1 MAETLHFDEIRPY
14 RTKEEIKA
22 AIERIVDDKTFYGFA
37 EQMFAGKTLEIKY
50 EEFKKVKNTDDFQE
64 NIARPLIKKLIA
76 QTSEGFTVTGLE
88 NLEKGKP
95 YLFISNH
102 RDIIMDSALLCY
114 ALLENGFG
122 TTEIAIGSN
131 LLLRPWITDLVKL
144 NKSFVVKRGKD
155 IGLREQLSNAKELS
169 AYITETISERGESIW
184 LAQRE
189 GRTKDGNDQTQLS
202 VLKMLNLAGH
212 KKNACEH
219 MKKLNIVPVAISYE
233 YEPCD
238 GLKTHEL
245 YMRTTPEGYSKTEK
259 DDMVSMFIGLKQ
271 QKGRIHF
278 AIGKPID
285 NKVIDCFEESLPDGE
300 ILEKMAALIDKH
312 VITNYR
318 LFPDNYI
325 ALDMLNGTTEY
336 DKYYT
341 EEEKELF
348 LKHMEKKLQKVN
360 GTTPLHRELFLKI
373 YANPILNKQKYQQ

>member
-1 MAETLHFDEIRPY
+1 MTETLRFDEIRPY

-22 AIERIVDDKTFYGFA
+22 AVARIVNDKIFYGFA
-37 EQMFAGKTLEIKY
+37 EQMFAGKTLGTKY
-50 EEFKKVKNTDDFQE
+50 EEFKKVEDMDDFQSE
-64 NIARPLIKKLIA
+64 IIRPLVKKLIA

-88 NLEKGKP
+88 NIEKGKA

-169 AYITETISERGESIW
+169 AYITETITERGESIW

-202 VLKMLNLAGH
+202 VLKMLNLAGEKNNARGH
-212 KKNACEH
+212 FKK
-219 MKKLNIVPVAISYE
+219 MNIVPVSISYE

-245 YMRTTPEGYSKTEK
+245 YMRTTPEGYAKTEK
-259 DDMVSMFIGLKQ
+259 DDLISMFIGLKQ

-278 AIGKPID
+278 ALGKPID
-285 NKVIDCFEESLPDGE
+285 NEVIDCFEATLSDSEV
-300 ILEKMAALIDKH
+300 IEKMAALIDKH
-312 VITNYR
+312 IVTNYR

-336 DKYYT
+336 AEHYT

-373 YANPILNKQKYQQ
+373 YANPALNKQKYQQ